1 MEQAQLLTDGSRREL
16 DMVFQ
21 FEHVQIDHGSDKWD
35 VLPLDVVALK
45 NNLTAWQNGL
55 ADAGWNSLYW
65 NNHDQPRV
73 VSRFGDEGA
82 YWYESATLLAT
93 VLHMQRGTPY
103 VYQGEELGMTNYP
116 FASIDEVRDVE
127 ALNHYHEAVYRRGR
141 SPKEVLPALFEVGR
155 DNARTPMQ
163 WDDSDGAG
171 FTNGTPWLA
180 VNPNH
185 VRINAEAEVDDPESV
200 FNHYRRL
207 IALRHEDPVIRHGEF
222 ELLLPDDPAIYA
234 FIRTLAGTRLLVVA
248 NFSGEPVDVP
258 LDLAGEVVI
267 ANYREP
273 VGSVLRPWEARVYRT
288 RANS

>member
-1 MEQAQLLTDGSRREL
+1 M
-16 DMVFQ
+16 
-21 FEHVQIDHGSDKWD
+21 
-35 VLPLDVVALK
+35 
-45 NNLTAWQNGL
+45 
-55 ADAGWNSLYW
+55 
-65 NNHDQPRV
+65 
-73 VSRFGDEGA
+73 
-82 YWYESATLLAT
+82 
-93 VLHMQRGTPY
+93 
-103 VYQGEELGMTNYP
+103 
-116 FASIDEVRDVE
+116 
-127 ALNHYHEAVYRRGR
+127 
-141 SPKEVLPALFEVGR
+141 LPALFAVGR

-163 WDDSDGAG
+163 WDDSDQAG
-171 FTNGTPWLA
+171 FTTGTAWLP
-180 VNPNH
+180 VNPN
-185 VRINAEAEVDDPESV
+185 RRTINAAAEVDDPESV

-267 ANYREP
+267 GNYREP

>member
-1 MEQAQLLTDGSRREL
+1 M
-16 DMVFQ
+16 
-21 FEHVQIDHGSDKWD
+21 
-35 VLPLDVVALK
+35 
-45 NNLTAWQNGL
+45 
-55 ADAGWNSLYW
+55 
-65 NNHDQPRV
+65 
-73 VSRFGDEGA
+73 
-82 YWYESATLLAT
+82 
-93 VLHMQRGTPY
+93 
-103 VYQGEELGMTNYP
+103 
-116 FASIDEVRDVE
+116 
-127 ALNHYHEAVYRRGR
+127 
-141 SPKEVLPALFEVGR
+141 
-155 DNARTPMQ
+155 
-163 WDDSDGAG
+163 
-171 FTNGTPWLA
+171 
-180 VNPNH
+180 
-185 VRINAEAEVDDPESV
+185 